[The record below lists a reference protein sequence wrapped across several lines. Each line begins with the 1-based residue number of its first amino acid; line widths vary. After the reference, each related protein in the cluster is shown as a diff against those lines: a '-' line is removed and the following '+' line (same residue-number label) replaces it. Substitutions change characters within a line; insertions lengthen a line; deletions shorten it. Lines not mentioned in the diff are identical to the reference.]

1 MSATLSLESYLAGEW
16 SRGQGIE
23 SELVD
28 PTNGTV
34 LATVSARGLDL
45 DGALKFARQKG
56 SPALRALSYAAR
68 AKMLGAIA
76 DVLAMNRARY
86 EAIAIANSGNTRS
99 DAAIDIDG
107 GIGTLKYYAR
117 LGAPLGEA
125 NAFIDGKP
133 VRLTKADNYQ
143 AIHLLTPRHGAAVH
157 INAFNFP
164 SWGLWEKAACA
175 LLAGMPVLAKPAS
188 ATCLLSHQMV
198 RDVVGAGILPEGTL
212 SLLCGSIGDMLDHVT
227 GDDVIAFT
235 GSSDTASG
243 IRGHRNVLARGT
255 MVNVEADSVNA
266 ALLAPSAGPGTP
278 AFDAF
283 IKEVAREMT
292 VKAGQKCTAIR
303 RVLAP
308 AEHAGAVAD
317 ALSARLAKI
326 TVGDPRTEATR
337 MGPVVSRAQQ
347 ASVLQGIGKLAKE
360 ATIVCGS
367 TQAPTLEGI
376 DQAKSAF
383 VSPTLLKVDDGSK
396 AQAVNETEIFGPAA
410 TIIPYRDE
418 TEAFNLIA
426 RGGGS
431 LVASAF
437 ADDADFLARAV
448 TELGASNGRVLAVD
462 PSVADGHSGHGIVM
476 PQCHHGGPGRAGNG
490 EELGGLNGLRLYHQ
504 RVAVQGSTA
513 LIAAVSANAVPFA

>member
-1 MSATLSLESYLAGEW
+1 
-16 SRGQGIE
+16 
-23 SELVD
+23 
-28 PTNGTV
+28 
-34 LATVSARGLDL
+34 
-45 DGALKFARQKG
+45 
-56 SPALRALSYAAR
+56 
-68 AKMLGAIA
+68 
-76 DVLAMNRARY
+76 
-86 EAIAIANSGNTRS
+86 
-99 DAAIDIDG
+99 
-107 GIGTLKYYAR
+107 
-117 LGAPLGEA
+117 
-125 NAFIDGKP
+125 
-133 VRLTKADNYQ
+133 
-143 AIHLLTPRHGAAVH
+143 
-157 INAFNFP
+157 
-164 SWGLWEKAACA
+164 
-175 LLAGMPVLAKPAS
+175 
-188 ATCLLSHQMV
+188 
-198 RDVVGAGILPEGTL
+198 VVGAGILPKGTL

-278 AFDAF
+278 TFDTF
-283 IKEVAREMT
+283 IKEVAREIT
-292 VKAGQKCTAIR
+292 VKAGTAIR

-308 AEHAGAVAD
+308 AERAGAVAD

-326 TVGDPRTEATR
+326 TVGDPRTETTR

-367 TQAPTLEGI
+367 TLAPTLEGI

-383 VSPTLLKVDDGSK
+383 VSPTLLKVDDASK
-396 AQAVNETEIFGPAA
+396 AQGVNETEIFGPAA

-462 PSVADGHSGHGIVM
+462 PSVAEGHSGHGIVM